1 MPVYTF
7 ACPVCHYR
15 EDHIRR
21 VDERNNPA
29 LCPICAANHDLVSV
43 PFMERDAMSEQTGR
57 PPEMGYSS
65 PMYSEALGVAP
76 NQVDDARRRF
86 PDHKF
91 TPDGRMI
98 LESHKE
104 RNRVLK
110 DLGFVDR
117 S

>member
-1 MPVYTF
+1 MPVYSF
-7 ACPVCHYR
+7 VCPVCLYR

-21 VDERNNPA
+21 IDDRNIPA
-29 LCPICAANHDLVSV
+29 LCPICQKNRIVSYE
-43 PFMERDAMSEQTGR
+43 ERDAMSEQTGR
-57 PPEMGYSS
+57 PPDLGYST
-65 PMYSEALGVAP
+65 PLYSEALGVAP

-86 PDHKF
+86 PDHNF

-110 DLGFVDR
+110 DLGFVDHN
-117 S
+117 